1 MRFFAFFQTL
11 VLLGAT
17 ATAYRLQ
24 YPDQDSKTGKKGLER
39 RDGKYF
45 HEPSGSLGLG
55 HYDARFF
62 KEELGYDEHRVAL
75 RNLIR
80 AYLTVC
86 SENKV
91 ETWLAHGT
99 LLGWW
104 WNGQVMPWDYDLD
117 VQMSAAT
124 LDWLP
129 HAHMSWQNAAGMGM
143 NPGNGMGGGPGG
155 GEMGAAMQGNGNG
168 QPNATEYTLQGVMRF
183 LQTEWHRHERDRNSW
198 EIERQEMK
206 GRIANLEGQAR
217 RADAT
222 QKALKRY
229 VGILEKKVVN
239 QQALL
244 KGTGSV
250 SDIDEEPAKREKD
263 RAIRIQEKL
272 HALHKDI
279 DTDDEEDKGKDE
291 PQRAD
296 LKAFLDQC
304 QAEFAY
310 LMVTPAN
317 PLPPRDSPPL
327 PILEDMAGPEPCQL
341 SDLFPMRQTEFEG
354 LPAIVPYSFERI
366 LIEEYG
372 ERSIVATE
380 WAGHRWVPEQKAWVR
395 MD

>member
-124 LDWLP
+124 LDWVGENLNRTEHFYNWTGTDNSQHTSRYLLDINP
-129 HAHMSWQNAAGMGM
+129 HHI
-143 NPGNGMGGGPGG
+143 
-155 GEMGAAMQGNGNG
+155 
-168 QPNATEYTLQGVMRF
+168 
-183 LQTEWHRHERDRNSW
+183 ERDRGDGLN
-198 EIERQEMK
+198 I
-206 GRIANLEGQAR
+206 IDAR
-217 RADAT
+217 W
-222 QKALKRY
+222 
-229 VGILEKKVVN
+229 I
-239 QQALL
+239 
-244 KGTGSV
+244 
-250 SDIDEEPAKREKD
+250 
-263 RAIRIQEKL
+263 
-272 HALHKDI
+272 
-279 DTDDEEDKGKDE
+279 
-291 PQRAD
+291 
-296 LKAFLDQC
+296 
-304 QAEFAY
+304 
-310 LMVTPAN
+310 
-317 PLPPRDSPPL
+317 
-327 PILEDMAGPEPCQL
+327 DMANGAFVDITGVAERELPENPGIWSCRN
-341 SDLFPMRQTEFEG
+341 SHRYHTTDLFPMRQTEFEG